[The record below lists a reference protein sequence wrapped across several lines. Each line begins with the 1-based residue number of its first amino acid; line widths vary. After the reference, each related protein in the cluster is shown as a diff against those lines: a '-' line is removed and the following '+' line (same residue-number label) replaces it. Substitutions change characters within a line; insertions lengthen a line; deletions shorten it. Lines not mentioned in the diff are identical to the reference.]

1 MRWRMSPLSF
11 GTAPLPGREC
21 SGGAT
26 CRWGAGCEGFVGT
39 PISSATSGLPAGK
52 ALVGVER
59 PRVDELALVGL
70 PAQLLHR
77 PGKHEPVQHFLLA
90 RRLDGGERRL
100 APGLVVARA
109 KRLVEATVGLDVRV
123 ELVVLVGEEGV
134 G

>member
-1 MRWRMSPLSF
+1 MRCRMSPLSF

-26 CRWGAGCEGFVGT
+26 CRWGAGCEVFVGT
-39 PISSATSGLPAGK
+39 RISSCLASGLPDGK

-77 PGKHEPVQHFLLA
+77 PGEHEPVQHLLLT
-90 RRLDGGERRL
+90 RRFDRGERRL

-109 KRLVEATVGLDVRV
+109 ARLVE
-123 ELVVLVGEEGV
+123 
-134 G
+134 